1 MSDPRRE
8 LRRIVTSV
16 RRDVDRLRREGRP
29 AIVDESLADWL
40 RKGAAAPAGAP
51 GPAAKSPPASGFISA
66 TFTPPGL
73 APGSTAPRP
82 AAGAAPRAGLPKMS
96 PPKSAPGDAASAA
109 RAAAASASAS
119 AAADRA
125 AEEAKSARTGLDP
138 VAPPADEARPY
149 AELTARLAERRT
161 EALACTKC
169 GLCETRTQV
178 VYSAG
183 TARYPLM
190 FVGEAPGFHEDQ
202 QGVPFVGRAGQLL
215 TDIITAMGVRR
226 EDIYIANVLKC
237 RPPENR
243 DPLPHEIEACW
254 PWLEEQIELVRPRVL
269 CTVGKYSAQ
278 LLTGAGPRATIG
290 SMRGKVYRYKGLPV
304 VPTYHP
310 AFLLRSPSFKR
321 ATWED
326 VQIVRDLYLAAEGG
340 PA

>member
-29 AIVDESLADWL
+29 AVVDAELAEWL
-40 RKGAAAPAGAP
+40 RKSGAAPAGAP
-51 GPAAKSPPASGFISA
+51 GSAPKAPPASGFLSA
-66 TFTPPGL
+66 TFTPPGARP
-73 APGSTAPRP
+73 APSGSRP
-82 AAGAAPRAGLPKMS
+82 AAGVEPRAGLPKMPAS
-96 PPKSAPGDAASAA
+96 RPPAGSTPPTAI
-109 RAAAASASAS
+109 AAAAAGE
-119 AAADRA
+119 AAAPD
-125 AEEAKSARTGLDP
+125 AKSQKVGLDP
-138 VAPPADEARPY
+138 VPLPAVESRPY
-149 AELTARLAERRT
+149 EELTARLQERRT
-161 EALACTKC
+161 EALGCTKC

-215 TDIITAMGVRR
+215 TDIITAMGFRR

-310 AFLLRSPSFKR
+310 AFLLRSPGYKR

-326 VQIVRDLYLAAEGG
+326 VQLVRELYLAAEGG

>member
-29 AIVDESLADWL
+29 AVVDAELAEWL
-40 RKGAAAPAGAP
+40 RKSGVAPAGAP
-51 GPAAKSPPASGFISA
+51 VSAPKASPASGFLSA
-66 TFTPPGL
+66 TFTPPGARP
-73 APGSTAPRP
+73 APTGARP
-82 AAGAAPRAGLPKMS
+82 AAGAEPRAGLPKMPAS
-96 PPKSAPGDAASAA
+96 RPPAGSTPSTAM
-109 RAAAASASAS
+109 AAAVAAGE
-119 AAADRA
+119 AAAPD
-125 AEEAKSARTGLDP
+125 AKSQKVGLDP
-138 VAPPADEARPY
+138 VPLPAVESRPY
-149 AELTARLAERRT
+149 EELTARLQERRT

-215 TDIITAMGVRR
+215 TDIITAMGFRR

-310 AFLLRSPSFKR
+310 AFLLRSPGYKR

-326 VQIVRDLYLAAEGG
+326 VQLVRELYLAAEGG

>member
-1 MSDPRRE
+1 MSDDPRRE
-8 LRRIVTSV
+8 FRRIVTSV

-29 AIVDESLADWL
+29 AVVDAELGEWL
-40 RKGAAAPAGAP
+40 KSGSPTAGAP
-51 GPAAKSPPASGFISA
+51 KSSATTMAAAKIAAAKSALPRTGLPSMPMKGGASAVASASSPDPASADSSSA
-66 TFTPPGL
+66 N
-73 APGSTAPRP
+73 
-82 AAGAAPRAGLPKMS
+82 AAAAE
-96 PPKSAPGDAASAA
+96 AAADA
-109 RAAAASASAS
+109 RAA
-119 AAADRA
+119 RV
-125 AEEAKSARTGLDP
+125 GLDP
-138 VAPPADEARPY
+138 VPPPAAESRPFE
-149 AELTARLAERRT
+149 ELTARLAERRT
-161 EALACTKC
+161 EALACVKC

-190 FVGEAPGFHEDQ
+190 FVGEAPGFNEDQ

-215 TDIITAMGVRR
+215 TDIITAMGFSR
-226 EDIYIANVLKC
+226 EEIYIANVLKC

-310 AFLLRSPSFKR
+310 AFLLRSPSYKR

-326 VQIVRDLYLAAEGG
+326 VQLVRELYLAAEGG